1 MSDKKINLF
10 DTSIASDNL
19 GDNIIMDAVRSHL
32 REIYADV
39 EFLPLPT
46 HVPMNCSEMS
56 AAGKNEISF
65 VGGTNLLCAN
75 WLLRSQWKIG
85 IYGALIVPDVVLM
98 GVGWKFYQRPTDFIT
113 AMFLRNLLS
122 KKYIHS
128 VRDAYTEQRLKTI
141 GINNV
146 INTACPTMWR
156 FTPEHCA
163 AIPTK
168 HAPNVLTT
176 VTAYR
181 HNPEL
186 DKKWLEVVLAGYD
199 KIYLWPQMQGDAEY
213 VAAMNFTKKIEILEP
228 TLAAYDHAL
237 ANFDVDF
244 LGTRLHGGIR
254 ALQHKRR
261 TLIIEVDNRAVEIAR
276 DTKLPTIKRDDV
288 DGIKNWITADVSTVL
303 TLPYNNIASWKGQF
317 GR

>member
-1 MSDKKINLF
+1 MKKINLF

-19 GDNIIMDAVRSHL
+19 GDGIIMDAVRSHL
-32 REIYADV
+32 RGMYPDG

-46 HVPMNCSEMS
+46 HIPMSCRNKCD
-56 AAGKNEISF
+56 ARKNEISF

-75 WLLRSQWKIG
+75 WLLRPQWKIG
-85 IYGALIVPDVVLM
+85 ICGAFTIPHPVLM

-113 AMFLRNLLS
+113 AIFLRKLLS

-128 VRDAYTEQRLKTI
+128 VRDAYTEERLKII

-146 INTACPTMWR
+146 INTACPTMWKL
-156 FTPEHCA
+156 TPEFCA
-163 AIPTK
+163 TIPAK
-168 HAPNVLTT
+168 RSPHVLMT

-181 HNPEL
+181 HDPEL
-186 DKKWLEVVLAGYD
+186 DKKWLEVLLANYD
-199 KIYLWPQMQGDAEY
+199 KIYLWPQMQGDAQY
-213 VAAMNFTKKIEILEP
+213 VQAMELGKKIEILEP
-228 TLAAYDHAL
+228 TLAAYDNAL
-237 ANFDVDF
+237 ATLDVDF

-276 DTKLPTIKRDDV
+276 DTRLPTIKRDDV
-288 DGIKNWITADVSTVL
+288 EGIKNWINSDTPTILS
-303 TLPYNNIASWKGQF
+303 LPYENIARWKAQF
-317 GR
+317 AT